1 MCLFDIF
8 ANPRTTNKFHS
19 LPRRKIAE
27 FLFLFLHL
35 NFLSLVALIIIAVD
49 KYDDAWNALIDFEI
63 NSSLVQVF
71 IARCK
76 YWKIDRKMRRK
87 VMLEENSFRF
97 WKDNSIESTLRASK
111 GSLCISIYIYIYIC
125 VCVKIFDNFFLVD

>member
-27 FLFLFLHL
+27 FLFLFL

-63 NSSLVQVF
+63 NSSLLQVF

-76 YWKIDRKMRRK
+76 YWKIDRKMRREA
-87 VMLEENSFRF
+87 MLEENSFRF
-97 WKDNSIESTLRASK
+97 WKDNSIESTLWASK
-111 GSLCISIYIYIYIC
+111 GSLCIYRFIYIC